1 MNYPKK
7 NLRDVTYKEMYW
19 RLKSSKGLLE
29 SSSSLY
35 FRDMSIRLVLLTS
48 MQIGV
53 RPTLLL
59 NSNFH
64 DIFLDKDF
72 TATDDSLKHKNLN
85 ETLVSEFVSHFEF
98 LGYNSLVWPIYVN
111 SKLKPIN
118 GKDLAKNIRDFL
130 DKLNIKTTSKDEKEP
145 IDVIAWFLVLF
156 GRRVIDIYG
165 NNKSTFAFLRRVLP
179 KKTNNEISTF
189 LGLEGSTEW
198 QKIDYYDGLLLGIE
212 PTNSI

>member
-72 TATDDSLKHKNLN
+72 TPTDDSLKHKNLN

-98 LGYNSLVWPIYVN
+98 LGYDSLVWPIYVN
-111 SKLKPIN
+111 SKLKQMN

-130 DKLNIKTTSKDEKEP
+130 HKLNIKTENNDNMVV
-145 IDVIAWFLVLF
+145 DWFLILF

-165 NNKSTFAFLRRVLP
+165 NNKSTFAFLRKVLP
-179 KKTNNEISTF
+179 MKTNDEIITF
-189 LGLEGSTEW
+189 LGLKNITEW
-198 QKIDYYDGLLLGIE
+198 QKIDYYGGLLLGIVA
-212 PTNSI
+212 N